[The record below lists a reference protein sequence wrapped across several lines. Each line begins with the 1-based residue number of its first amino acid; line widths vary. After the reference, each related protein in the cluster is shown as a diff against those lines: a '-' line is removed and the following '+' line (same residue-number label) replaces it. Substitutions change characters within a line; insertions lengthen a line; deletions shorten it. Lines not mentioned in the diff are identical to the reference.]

1 MNQLNWLPNQHQMQ
15 TSKRKSTN
23 GSHVTSNANFQLA
36 QFGIL
41 TIVNCLVAYFLYK
54 GNKIDCCELWMSSD
68 TTSFERPFA
77 KLIIIQITN
86 LFQDDP
92 SPIKG
97 KACES
102 SPYNLVWSFF
112 IVANYLYLFARSSNT
127 FTVHQFPYSCV
138 VVYLAALP
146 LDENQTTEIVF
157 TTQYLVCSGF
167 STRATT

>member
-1 MNQLNWLPNQHQMQ
+1 MKIILIERCKSSNYGECFLLHLEDKNQ
-15 TSKRKSTN
+15 TSYRVWSPSRLIKQIKKDRQPDQNVYITSLGTQKINAVKSRN
-23 GSHVTSNANFQLA
+23 EFEISFFADGS
-36 QFGIL
+36 
-41 TIVNCLVAYFLYK
+41 
-54 GNKIDCCELWMSSD
+54 
-68 TTSFERPFA
+68 P
-77 KLIIIQITN
+77 ITN